1 MTIPASAAGAPQ
13 ASTGAPSNEAPDA
26 PTGASASGTVPSGS
40 RRRGRTPPGSNQIGR
55 YIVVRLALIV
65 PTIFILVTMVFVLMR
80 TIGDPIT
87 AALGGRLTAAQ
98 LAERITA
105 AGYDRPILVQ
115 YFEYIGQIFTG
126 NFGTT
131 ISDNQPVTTVLFTYG
146 GATLE
151 LAFYALIVAFIVG
164 IPLGMVAAYFRDKWP
179 DAFLRVF
186 AILCYA
192 TPVFF
197 AGLLLK
203 LVFAVWLGVLPVAGR
218 ASIGTEID
226 IRTLPHPTGIYL
238 IDAIQTGSAANV
250 ADVLSHAILPG
261 VALGLL
267 TAGVFLRLVRTNVIG
282 TLSQDYVDA
291 ARSRGVSEFR
301 LVRLHAYKPA
311 LIPIITVIGLQIA
324 LLLGGAVLTETT
336 FEWKGLGFQ
345 LAQYLTARDFV
356 AVQGIVAL
364 LAVVVAV
371 SNFLVDIIAAIID
384 PRVRY

>member
-1 MTIPASAAGAPQ
+1 MT
-13 ASTGAPSNEAPDA
+13 STATTTDA
-26 PTGASASGTVPSGS
+26 PPGLSEPTAAKKT
-40 RRRGRTPPGSNQIGR
+40 RGGGLGR
-55 YIVVRLALIV
+55 YILVRFLLIF
-65 PTIFILVTMVFVLMR
+65 PTVFILVTMVFLLMR

-87 AALGGRLTAAQ
+87 AALGGRLNAVQ
-98 LAERITA
+98 LQERIHA

-115 YFEYIGQIFTG
+115 YFEYLGQIFTG

-131 ISDNQPVTTVLFTYG
+131 ISDNRPISEVLLTYG

-164 IPLGMVAAYFRDKWP
+164 IPLGMLAAYLRDRWP
-179 DAFLRVF
+179 DAVLRVL
-186 AILCYA
+186 AILFYA

-203 LVFAVWLGVLPVAGR
+203 LVFGVWLDVLPIAGW
-218 ASIGTEID
+218 ASTSTELQIQL
-226 IRTLPHPTGIYL
+226 LPTKTGIYL
-238 IDAIQTGSAANV
+238 IDAFLTGDPAV
-250 ADVLSHAILPG
+250 IGDVLLHAILPG
-261 VALGLL
+261 LALGLL

-282 TLSQDYVDA
+282 TLSAEYVDA

-301 LVRLHAYKPA
+301 LVRKHAYKPA
-311 LIPIITVIGLQIA
+311 LVPIITVIGLQIA

-336 FEWKGLGFQ
+336 FEWKGLGFM
-345 LAQYLTARDFV
+345 LAQYLSARDFV

-364 LAVVVAV
+364 LAVIVAV
-371 SNFLVDIIAAIID
+371 TNFIVDVIAALVD